1 MVAVMATAALVVVA
15 GGAASP
21 APIGKRGCETR
32 CGDVSVPYPFGFGQ
46 DRCSAAPG
54 FKLNSVHGNTTDMSS
69 GGAGTRL
76 LLGDH
81 GDFEVKEISVK
92 NRTIRGLSRPVFI
105 NATINNTG
113 HSTVRSMGFGDNRWQ
128 YFLPPTSTELV
139 VTGCNVQVT
148 LLFTSP
154 SSTYGYTTGCCSHCN
169 SSGVLTADD
178 VRNNYMVGYCTTPVF
193 WYLASYDVELKR
205 VDGSSAIN
213 DNLPVY
219 AFIAEEGWFGP
230 HRAADLM
237 NLGAERSVYGSK
249 ANKDDHLLAP
259 LVLGWACPNDG
270 TCNASV
276 SANTN
281 CSTPFEGAQYVCG
294 CNPGYKGNP
303 YLTDGCQDID
313 ECKHA
318 KDHGCFGLIIGLLVS
333 LVPSLMLLVIGGLLI
348 IRKLEH
354 HRAEKLKRKF
364 FNQNHGQLLQQ
375 LVSQRSDIGERM
387 IITMKEIEK
396 ATNNFDQSR
405 KLGGRGHGTVY
416 KGILSD
422 LHVVAIKKSNIM
434 VQREIDEFINEVA
447 ILSQIN
453 HRNIVKLHGCCL
465 ETEVPL
471 LAYEFISNGT
481 LGDHLHNDSPKSIS
495 WGDRLRIGCEVG
507 RAIAY
512 LHSAVSVPVIHRDIK
527 SSNILLDDAFMAKLS
542 DFGASRYIPIDQSGR
557 TATAVQG
564 TIGYLDPMY
573 YYAGRLS
580 EKSDVYSFGILLLE
594 LFTRK
599 IPIMY
604 RTSEGDGLVAQF
616 VELLDEGKLVDI
628 LDSQIVEEGGS
639 EVEEVAALAASCIK
653 LRGEERPTMRQVE
666 MALEGIQ
673 ANKQLVLNDLTGE
686 QNEENDSISTSLS
699 LEEVS

>member
-54 FKLNSVHGNTTDMSS
+54 FKLNCVHGNTTDMSS

-139 VTGCNVQVT
+139 VTGCNVQ
-148 LLFTSP
+148 
-154 SSTYGYTTGCCSHCN
+154 
-169 SSGVLTADD
+169 
-178 VRNNYMVGYCTTPVF
+178 
-193 WYLASYDVELKR
+193 
-205 VDGSSAIN
+205 I
-213 DNLPVY
+213 
-219 AFIAEEGWFGP
+219 
-230 HRAADLM
+230 
-237 NLGAERSVYGSK
+237 
-249 ANKDDHLLAP
+249 
-259 LVLGWACPNDG
+259 
-270 TCNASV
+270 
-276 SANTN
+276 
-281 CSTPFEGAQYVCG
+281 
-294 CNPGYKGNP
+294 
-303 YLTDGCQDID
+303 DID
-313 ECKHA
+313 ECKQA
-318 KDHGCFGLIIGLLVS
+318 KDHGCFGECRNTQGSFNCWCARGGNASQPNGCLRPVSNTGLIIGLLVS

-405 KLGGRGHGTVY
+405 KLGGGGHGTVY

-465 ETEVPL
+465 ETEVTL

-527 SSNILLDDAFMAKLS
+527 SSNILLDDAFTAKLS

-580 EKSDVYSFGILLLE
+580 EKSDVYSFRILLLE

-604 RTSEGDGLVAQF
+604 RTS
-616 VELLDEGKLVDI
+616 EGKLVDI

>member
-54 FKLNSVHGNTTDMSS
+54 FKLNCVHDNTTDMSS
-69 GGAGTRL
+69 GAGTRL

-92 NRTIRGLSRPVFI
+92 NRTIRGLSLPIFI

-113 HSTVRSMGFGDNRWQ
+113 HSTVRSMGFRDNRWQ
-128 YFLPPTSTELV
+128 YSLPPSTELV

-169 SSGVLTADD
+169 RSGVLTADD
-178 VRNNYMVGYCTTPVF
+178 VRNNDEVGYCTTPVF
-193 WYLASYDVELKR
+193 SYLASYNVELKR
-205 VDGSSAIN
+205 IARNSTIN
-213 DNLPVY
+213 DYLPVY
-219 AFIAEEGWFGP
+219 AFIAEEGWFDSD
-230 HRAADLM
+230 RAVGLM
-237 NLGAERSVYGSK
+237 NLRAERSVSRSK

-259 LVLGWACPNDG
+259 LVLDWACPNNGICNATVNTNANCSILFDG
-270 TCNASV
+270 T
-276 SANTN
+276 
-281 CSTPFEGAQYVCG
+281 QYVCD
-294 CNPGYKGNP
+294 CNPGYEGNP
-303 YLTDGCQDID
+303 YLNNGCQDID
-313 ECKHA
+313 ECKQA
-318 KDHGCFGLIIGLLVS
+318 SDHGCFGLIIGLSVS
-333 LVPSLMLLVIGGLLI
+333 LVPSLMLLVIGGLFI

-387 IITMKEIEK
+387 IISLKEIEK

-405 KLGGRGHGTVY
+405 KLGGGEHGTVY

-465 ETEVPL
+465 ETKVPL

-527 SSNILLDDAFMAKLS
+527 SSNILLDDAFTAKLS

-557 TATAVQG
+557 TSTAVQG

-573 YYAGRLS
+573 YYTGRLS

-594 LFTRK
+594 LLTRK

-616 VELLDEGKLVDI
+616 VELLEEGKLVDI